1 MALIDIQEE
10 GIELDEETRKQLALE
25 DAILE
30 RWYIVSSRSTK
41 RLYWDGFIIFFAVIN
56 GLILP
61 LEMAFSDTFKLL
73 DE

>member
-1 MALIDIQEE
+1 
-10 GIELDEETRKQLALE
+10 LDEETKKQLALE
-25 DAILE
+25 DAIRA